1 MSSNLYLNIKTH
13 TKMILS
19 TSVQLAKTYLE
30 KGGVI
35 GLPTETVYG
44 LAGNI
49 WDQEAINKIFTIK
62 ERPKSHPLIAHV
74 AHWEQVESIATNI
87 PAMAQLLA
95 DKFWPGPLTMILSA
109 KPNVPSEATA
119 GLGTIAVRMPE
130 HPLALKL
137 LSALPFPLVAPSANP
152 FGKISP
158 TSAMHVFSYFKG
170 KIPLTLD
177 GGNCKVGLESTIIG
191 FKDDAVVIYRQGII
205 SKDDILEVIPN
216 TAVYYDIDNQSNY
229 PGSHRAHYAPK
240 TPLIITDSL
249 AETLEKY
256 ANSKI
261 GLLALGSDTES
272 TYSNIAAIRNLSKT
286 NDLKE
291 AASNLYAFLHELD
304 SLNLDMIVA
313 ELFPAS
319 DLGIVLNDKL
329 IRASSQFDQHA

>member
-1 MSSNLYLNIKTH
+1 
-13 TKMILS
+13 MILS

-62 ERPKSHPLIAHV
+62 ERPKNHPLIAHV
-74 AHWEQVESIATNI
+74 AHWEQVESIASDI
-87 PAMAQLLA
+87 PVKAQLLA
-95 DKFWPGPLTMILSA
+95 ERFWPGPLTMILSA
-109 KPNVPSEATA
+109 KPTIPSEAIA

-137 LSALPFPLVAPSANP
+137 LSTIPFPLVAPSANP

-205 SKDDILEVIPN
+205 SKDDILEVLPN

-229 PGSHRAHYAPK
+229 PGSHRSHYAPK
-240 TPLIITDSL
+240 TPLIITESFE
-249 AETLEKY
+249 ETVKKY
-256 ANSKI
+256 VDKKI
-261 GLLALGSDTES
+261 GLLTMGTSGVDFSSSAEV
-272 TYSNIAAIRNLSKT
+272 RNLSKT
-286 NDLKE
+286 EDLKE
-291 AASNLYAFLHELD
+291 AASNLYAQLHELD
-304 SLNLDMIVA
+304 NLNLDVIVVK
-313 ELFPAS
+313 LFPTTN
-319 DLGIVLNDKL
+319 LGIALNDKL
-329 IRASSQFDQHA
+329 FRASSQFDQNA

>member
-1 MSSNLYLNIKTH
+1 
-13 TKMILS
+13 MILS

-30 KGGVI
+30 KGSVI

-62 ERPKSHPLIAHV
+62 ERPKNHPLIAHV
-74 AHWEQVESIATNI
+74 AHWEQVESIASDI
-87 PAMAQLLA
+87 PVKAQLLA
-95 DKFWPGPLTMILSA
+95 ERFWPYPLTMILSA
-109 KPNVPSEATA
+109 KPTVPSEATA

-137 LSALPFPLVAPSANP
+137 LSILPFPLVAPSANP

-205 SKDDILEVIPN
+205 SKDDILEVLPN

-229 PGSHRAHYAPK
+229 PGSHRSHYAPE
-240 TPLIITDSL
+240 PLIIT
-249 AETLEKY
+249 
-256 ANSKI
+256 
-261 GLLALGSDTES
+261 ES
-272 TYSNIAAIRNLSKT
+272 FEERSINLQVK
-286 NDLKE
+286 
-291 AASNLYAFLHELD
+291 
-304 SLNLDMIVA
+304 
-313 ELFPAS
+313 
-319 DLGIVLNDKL
+319 
-329 IRASSQFDQHA
+329 R

>member
-1 MSSNLYLNIKTH
+1 
-13 TKMILS
+13 MILS

-62 ERPKSHPLIAHV
+62 ERPKNHPLIAHV
-74 AHWEQVESIATNI
+74 AHWEQVESIASDI
-87 PAMAQLLA
+87 PVKAQLLA
-95 DKFWPGPLTMILSA
+95 ERFWPGPLTMILSA
-109 KPNVPSEATA
+109 KPTIPSEATA

-137 LSALPFPLVAPSANP
+137 LSTIPFPLVAPSANP

-205 SKDDILEVIPN
+205 SKDDILEVLPN

-229 PGSHRAHYAPK
+229 PGSHRSHYAPR
-240 TPLIITDSL
+240 TPLIITESFEE
-249 AETLEKY
+249 AVNKFVGK
-256 ANSKI
+256 KI
-261 GLLALGSDTES
+261 GLLTMGTSGVDFSSSAEV
-272 TYSNIAAIRNLSKT
+272 RNLST
-286 NDLKE
+286 TEDLKE
-291 AASNLYAFLHELD
+291 AASNLYAQLHELD
-304 SLNLDMIVA
+304 NLNLDVIIVK
-313 ELFPAS
+313 LFPATN
-319 DLGIVLNDKL
+319 LGIALNDKL
-329 IRASSQFDQHA
+329 FRASSQFDQNA

>member
-1 MSSNLYLNIKTH
+1 MYSNIKTH
-13 TKMILS
+13 TEMILS

-49 WDQEAINKIFTIK
+49 WDQEAINKIFAIK
-62 ERPKSHPLIAHV
+62 ERPKNHPLIAHV
-74 AHWEQVESIATNI
+74 AHWNQVESIASDI
-87 PAMAQLLA
+87 PAMAQQLA
-95 DKFWPGPLTMILSA
+95 DRFWPGPLTMILTA
-109 KPNVPSEATA
+109 KPDVPSAATA

-177 GGNCKVGLESTIIG
+177 GGNCKIGLESTIIG
-191 FKDDAVVIYRQGII
+191 FKDNAVVIYRQGVI
-205 SKDDILEVIPN
+205 SKDDILEVLPN

-240 TPLIITDSL
+240 TPLIITESL
-249 AETLEKY
+249 EETLEKY
-256 ANSKI
+256 TDQKI
-261 GLLALGSDTES
+261 GLLSLGTKGENFS
-272 TYSNIAAIRNLSKT
+272 TIAEIRYLSKT

-291 AASNLYAFLHELD
+291 AASNLYAHLHELD
-304 SLNLDMIVA
+304 RLNLDVIVA
-313 ELFPAS
+313 ELFPTS
-319 DLGIVLNDKL
+319 DLGMVLNDKL
-329 IRASSQFDQHA
+329 IRASSQFV